1 MDPFN
6 ILHMQMRLETTMAE
20 CPQSKELSVMA
31 KGLACREPFRFVLA
45 FAKHVQLKNNLI
57 THSVILKEV

>member
-1 MDPFN
+1 
-6 ILHMQMRLETTMAE
+6 MRLETTMAE